1 MAHAFRACALA
12 HPGRVLAAQRAG
24 DEWISISWGAA
35 REQADAIAQALL
47 DRGLGA
53 GRPLM
58 VLSGN
63 SIEHLVLTLGAY
75 TAGVP
80 IVPVSTA
87 YSLLCA
93 DHEHIRAVA
102 ELCRPGSGVSAPQ
115 RTSGPS

>member
-1 MAHAFRACALA
+1 
-12 HPGRVLAAQRAG
+12 
-24 DEWISISWGAA
+24 
-35 REQADAIAQALL
+35 
-47 DRGLGA
+47 
-53 GRPLM
+53 M

-63 SIEHLVLTLGAY
+63 SIEHLVL

>member
-1 MAHAFRACALA
+1 MDQHQL
-12 HPGRVLAAQRAG
+12 GR
-24 DEWISISWGAA
+24 GAA